1 MFPSVEVGGCLVLVE
16 LGTNAGFQIIAE
28 ARDFL
33 RQVSALYSTAAQ
45 CSTVRYQ
52 YSYFLK

>member
-33 RQVSALYSTAAQ
+33 RQVSAQLSGISTRTSSSRSVL
-45 CSTVRYQ
+45 CS
-52 YSYFLK
+52 